1 MNDIRQRTFS
11 ALMQNAILSPV
22 SALLIGL
29 GIILIGVGVKVP
41 ILNLSPVYWLVL
53 VLPLWLAYIVVKV
66 INRKSG
72 EVAASQVLREEYD
85 IEHITSPSLRTFV
98 SQAIAYRE
106 RIDKAVAQFDSP
118 VMRGRLQD
126 VANQVDTW
134 VGQIYAL
141 ARRLDVYRNDSIISS
156 DLTSVPQSIKQLQT
170 RLAVEA
176 DPSVK
181 KDVADTLMRRQDQLM
196 ALKNLKSSM
205 DRAEL
210 QLENTITALGTVY
223 SQALLLDA
231 RDVDSTKTQRLR
243 ESITEQVAS
252 LNDLQSS
259 LEEVY
264 QSGSNQGGFG
274 AK

>member
-85 IEHITSPSLRTFV
+85 IEYITSPSLRTFV